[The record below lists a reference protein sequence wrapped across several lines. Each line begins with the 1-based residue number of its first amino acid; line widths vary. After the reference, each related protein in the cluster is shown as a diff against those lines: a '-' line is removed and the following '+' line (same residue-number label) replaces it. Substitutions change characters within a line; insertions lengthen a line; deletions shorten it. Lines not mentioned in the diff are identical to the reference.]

1 MVEASSCRSSTRWSS
16 GHPSRRRPIRT
27 LVDRAAHSV
36 CISAHA
42 PATRVKQM
50 CIALLAAQEVAQ
62 RADAAQSAVAV
73 VEGAYI
79 LSARWSSRVKCGP
92 VACSVTARQRSTSV
106 RGKGHER
113 PTSACEHASETC
125 RSVLWAERSRAF
137 HESHRSAH
145 KSKRNSC
152 LFSLM
157 PSRSSS
163 CGPGWASS
171 RSATGLGAR
180 TS

>member
-27 LVDRAAHSV
+27 LVDREGHSV

-42 PATRVKQM
+42 PATQMKQM
-50 CIALLAAQEVAQ
+50 CIALLAAHEVAQ
-62 RADAAQSAVAV
+62 RADAAQAAGAV
-73 VEGAYI
+73 VELAHI
-79 LSARWSSRVKCGP
+79 LSARWSSRVECGP

-113 PTSACEHASETC
+113 PTYACEHTFETS
-125 RSVLWAERSRAF
+125 RSVLLVGMSQTF
-137 HESHRSAH
+137 HRSHRLYH

-152 LFSLM
+152 LLFHM